1 MEGTSRG
8 TVTEG
13 SVTEGNDSAGVLI
26 AGGVTA
32 GSVTEGNGRAT
43 VLIAGTS
50 RQGSHG
56 GQRQN
61 QRADC
66 RDGHG
71 GRVTE
76 GNGKA
81 GVVIAGVVTDGRG
94 RVGNDKG
101 REGSGR
107 GTAGSDGDG
116 PPTVGTLAV
125 DSAKADDVPRAED
138 NTLEGTGTTDSAAN
152 PIEASAFEAD
162 FVATAA
168 AGDVE
173 VCGGRIGPVSEP
185 DGLEGVAELT
195 AVARDGAVC
204 AATEDSTL
212 VTRVDALDGLIPGA
226 GLVDVLAG
234 ADVTGTGAGATAGTG
249 AARVAGGRIDS
260 AALAAP
266 SASAA
271 GERAVGDEVLVCVG
285 DATGTVVSEP
295 AELCP
300 AANPS
305 VTAGNELS
313 KLAAADKG
321 EVEVGAEE
329 TGCVTGTD
337 SAGRGGGGCRYTYG
351 DRRGCDRT
359 QRRPALI
366 PKVACSPE
374 S

>member
-1 MEGTSRG
+1 M
-8 TVTEG
+8 
-13 SVTEGNDSAGVLI
+13 
-26 AGGVTA
+26 
-32 GSVTEGNGRAT
+32 
-43 VLIAGTS
+43 
-50 RQGSHG
+50 
-56 GQRQN
+56 
-61 QRADC
+61 
-66 RDGHG
+66 
-71 GRVTE
+71 
-76 GNGKA
+76 
-81 GVVIAGVVTDGRG
+81 
-94 RVGNDKG
+94 
-101 REGSGR
+101 
-107 GTAGSDGDG
+107 
-116 PPTVGTLAV
+116 
-125 DSAKADDVPRAED
+125 
-138 NTLEGTGTTDSAAN
+138 
-152 PIEASAFEAD
+152 
-162 FVATAA
+162 ATAA
-168 AGDVE
+168 AGDIE

-234 ADVTGTGAGATAGTG
+234 ADVTGTGAGATAGMG

-337 SAGRGGGGCRYTYG
+337 APDGAGEVVDTPTATGEAATEPTAASVDTEGGLLARVVAEGR
-351 DRRGCDRT
+351 RRGRHRR
-359 QRRPALI
+359 QRGYRGRRPSG
-366 PKVACSPE
+366 VRD
-374 S
+374 